1 MGILANSEFIV
12 VGFTVALTI
21 TFPQVSSAQPVWAFD
36 DLLGG
41 LGSSETPTTANPKA
55 QLAANVVSVNTV
67 DCEKALAIVA
77 DYGFKDVRA
86 KNCSGGT
93 LGFTATRDG
102 KPFSIRI
109 FAADGEF
116 AEVKRL
122 Q

>member
-12 VGFTVALTI
+12 VGFTAVLTI
-21 TFPQVSSAQPVWAFD
+21 AFPQVSSAQPVWAFD
-36 DLLGG
+36 DLFGG
-41 LGSSETPTTANPKA
+41 LGSFETPTTANPKA
-55 QLAANVVSVNTV
+55 QLVARVVSVNTV
-67 DCEKALAIVA
+67 DCEKAQAIVA
-77 DYGFKDVRA
+77 DYGFKNIRA
-86 KNCSGGT
+86 ENCSGGT

-122 Q
+122 H